1 MFQNQEVAK
10 STDAL
15 SAQNKENQPRE
26 AHCPLLTQPR
36 KFPPGPS
43 SQGLTQPEEGASR
56 SPIYKGQSHKGAEV
70 MADKSWSNGAGNQS
84 RERLVRPGTPYT
96 EIDESKVGLNK
107 KVNVKTCNSNC
118 FICQLLYVAG
128 LDYQSML
135 LCDLHDLKPCT
146 CSCYLLRPR
155 FLCFLV
161 CASEVPISSYSRNNR
176 SQQ

>member
-1 MFQNQEVAK
+1 MLFQNQEVAK

-56 SPIYKGQSHKGAEV
+56 SPIYKGQGHKGAEV
-70 MADKSWSNGAGNQS
+70 MADKSWSSGAGNQS
-84 RERLVRPGTPYT
+84 RERLVGPGTPYT
-96 EIDESKVGLNK
+96 EIDESKVGLSK

-118 FICQLLYVAG
+118 YTPGIYADGYIVFVFPFVRSYVR
-128 LDYQSML
+128 SFV
-135 LCDLHDLKPCT
+135 
-146 CSCYLLRPR
+146 SS
-155 FLCFLV
+155 FLC
-161 CASEVPISSYSRNNR
+161 S
-176 SQQ
+176 